1 MGVVGMKWPV
11 RVGEG
16 YVHFHLMRIWFGQE
30 QEEMWEKDRLL
41 RKSHRLVGD
50 GVGMQSIH
58 LVGRR
63 TLPGMLV
70 ISDMI

>member
-1 MGVVGMKWPV
+1 MKWPV

-16 YVHFHLMRIWFGQE
+16 YVHFHLMRTLFGRE
-30 QEEMWEKDRLL
+30 QEGMWGKGRLL
-41 RKSHRLVGD
+41 RKSHRLVANG
-50 GVGMQSIH
+50 GGMQSIH
-58 LVGRR
+58 LIGRR

>member
-1 MGVVGMKWPV
+1 MVGMKWPV

-16 YVHFHLMRIWFGQE
+16 YVHFHLMRTLFGLE
-30 QEEMWEKDRLL
+30 QEEMWEKGTLL
-41 RKSHRLVGD
+41 RKSHRLEGD

-58 LVGRR
+58 LIGRR

-70 ISDMI
+70 ISDMT